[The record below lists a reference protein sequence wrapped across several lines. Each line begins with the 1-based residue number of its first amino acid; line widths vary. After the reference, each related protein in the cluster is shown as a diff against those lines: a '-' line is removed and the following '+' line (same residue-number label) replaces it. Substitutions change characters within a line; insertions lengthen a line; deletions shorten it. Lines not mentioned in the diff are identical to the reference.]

1 MYCLFQS
8 DTGEVLVTATHA
20 PMEGHVSQTLKIPQ
34 NFLVSVTLDLMD
46 PRAKVKYETS
56 VTVK

>member
-1 MYCLFQS
+1 M
-8 DTGEVLVTATHA
+8 TATHA